1 MDRIPSMVH
10 MYRVERLTAQQI
22 ADRVGLSKATVRNDL
37 ALAGV
42 TFRTG
47 WSRKT
52 PRETEPTALTDEQR
66 ATLRETH
73 RRVGQ
78 LLRERRIALGWTQA
92 EVAAK
97 LRIGSFELSR
107 LEYGRRTHHS
117 LLKYLELCAILGVDL
132 SDFVCAAKQLGSA
145 ADHSDTESDLGEHQ

>member
-1 MDRIPSMVH
+1 MDRIPPMVH
-10 MYRVERLTAQQI
+10 MYRVEGLTAQQI

-47 WSRKT
+47 WSRRT
-52 PRETEPTALTDEQR
+52 PRDTEPAGLTDEQR

-78 LLRERRIALGWTQA
+78 LLRERRIALGWTQV

-132 SDFVCAAKQLGSA
+132 TDIVCAAKQLGPA
-145 ADHSDTESDLGEHQ
+145 ADDGEPGSDPREHQ